1 MIVDILSQ
9 LLDAVAY
16 LHNRGLVH
24 ADIKLENVLL
34 FQVSLFL
41 FRELLSY
48 VILDMFIKQFQKRST
63 HKMP

>member
-1 MIVDILSQ
+1 MIVDILGQ

-16 LHNRGLVH
+16 LHGRGLVH

-41 FRELLSY
+41 FRELSSY
-48 VILDMFIKQFQKRST
+48 VILDILI
-63 HKMP
+63 